1 MFKNA
6 FTIERKIF
14 NSFLIIYT
22 LIMLYMSYLTL
33 KTTDINFINRIIVI
47 FIIIYKLYRFFSYFN
62 KSKGFKKYGFI
73 KIVFSIFA
81 IIIYYNNIFIHFN
94 DISGGAMTMYLIIL
108 NIVWIYYR
116 LQYFNGRSPLIIKL
130 FVNKKYEK
138 MIKNS
143 SNIED
148 LINYSK
154 KISIQKNIKENET
167 QNNLLSN
174 YNPHFS
180 SSEGTKIYKYSKKE
194 VSSNKK
200 AYLKEYKK
208 LLKQL
213 RTRLQEIQEIDN
225 DMTELLNIIIDEEKE
240 KTDYRDRG
248 SAYDISGAVSF
259 LKTPH
264 LRTGKLVQIDDP
276 EEYLAYGTEFERG
289 ENRELLRNLMKSKI
303 DNQIYGD
310 LEVEISGDT
319 DWRYSDRFYRDPRFA
334 AMLFTADD
342 LNNVEHYRENPM
354 IAERDL
360 KRINER
366 IPNYTK
372 YRAYKGFHSRM
383 RDFDRS
389 AAERRIDTLIEMR
402 DTKNYDIIR
411 EQPML
416 VDIESRESL
425 KIASNYKNKTISI
438 YKEFEYI
445 RDCLRKLGENV

>member
-1 MFKNA
+1 MTKYHIGRDGTPAVCTAQSGNCPY
-6 FTIERKIF
+6 TEHF
-14 NSFLIIYT
+14 NSFEEAQIF
-22 LIMLYMSYLTL
+22 
-33 KTTDINFINRIIVI
+33 TDMRNEA
-47 FIIIYKLYRFFSYFN
+47 L
-62 KSKGFKKYGFI
+62 
-73 KIVFSIFA
+73 A
-81 IIIYYNNIFIHFN
+81 H
-94 DISGGAMTMYLIIL
+94 
-108 NIVWIYYR
+108 
-116 LQYFNGRSPLIIKL
+116 
-130 FVNKKYEK
+130 
-138 MIKNS
+138 
-143 SNIED
+143 
-148 LINYSK
+148 
-154 KISIQKNIKENET
+154 KEE
-167 QNNLLSN
+167 
-174 YNPHFS
+174 
-180 SSEGTKIYKYSKKE
+180 
-194 VSSNKK
+194 
-200 AYLKEYKK
+200 YLKEYNE
-208 LLKQL
+208 LLSGY
-213 RTRLQEIQEIDN
+213 RGRIQEIQDIDN

-264 LRTGKLVQIDDP
+264 LRTGKLIQIDDP

-334 AMLFTADD
+334 TMLFTADD

-416 VDIESRESL
+416 VDIESREALEVS
-425 KIASNYKNKTISI
+425 ANYRKRTFDIS
-438 YKEFEYI
+438 KRMEYL
-445 RDCLRKLGENV
+445 RDRLRSIGEDV